1 MLEKNLFDK
10 EVQIY
15 AILVGTLVIILTW
28 LLLKYVIHFDLII
41 NADRS
46 HRKKKTVAKM
56 YTLPFVASIVLFIAY
71 LIYKSSII
79 TMMFDIVIIMT
90 FTMQFFFWCVV
101 KKEDD
106 DKDSFL
112 NQ

>member
-15 AILVGTLVIILTW
+15 VILVGTLVVIFTW

-46 HRKKKTVAKM
+46 NRKKKTTSGV
-56 YTLPFVASIVLFIAY
+56 TDV
-71 LIYKSSII
+71 
-79 TMMFDIVIIMT
+79 
-90 FTMQFFFWCVV
+90 
-101 KKEDD
+101 
-106 DKDSFL
+106 
-112 NQ
+112 